1 MAKRDEQ
8 RKQLWDKWQ
17 HLAGTADNA
26 LRLYVDEIFLNLR
39 ERACDQLSEDTLL
52 FSRLGTSDE
61 NIYTHLM
68 DLMDVYHKT
77 VGLAQEYQGSPT
89 ILALL
94 QGLCEV
100 LNSRLREFDE
110 EKNGNPVTQE
120 KHSIMD
126 GAILYTA
133 RKIEHYATSYSAELQ
148 SSVLWNALRT
158 SVVAGMPI
166 EIDIGD
172 TLEGIYGFYKDGLRY
187 CLAGI
192 DNLAARKVA
201 YYYTELI
208 IREWEELNNIIRVQ
222 VLALEATDGT
232 SAGADPR
239 VQAVLNML
247 REAYQQLTPV
257 VYNLYKT
264 LNMQEPAPRTPPA
277 RVFETFSKE
286 LMAVI
291 PKFNG
296 SQETIKEKSE
306 FFDALREEA
315 ASLVGQFRVDYMKA
329 AYRLQRLISTEIL
342 LAEEITEVFV
352 KIELPEVPDIAE
364 DTVDLLNLTAE
375 EMEAQKSILSG
386 IKETVEIKIESLKE
400 SIAEFSKDGMT
411 AVQNFA
417 GEKPKIPESDRLEA
431 CVEVCNAWNSS
442 PPINFEEVDVFFDMC
457 IGSEIFEVC
466 RARVNKQVD
475 SHIERVNKL
484 VLRFKKEIVLYEVCT
499 FEEILTH
506 SVSRLR
512 DSEWKFMN
520 EVAILLDKTFDKLEV
535 ILKKNNISVIR
546 PEPHD
551 TFNAREH
558 DILVAEQ
565 HEDFVKGEIIKRIN
579 SGYRQKDQIIL
590 RANVVAAR

>member
-39 ERACDQLSEDTLL
+39 ECACDQLSEDALH

-61 NIYTHLM
+61 NIYTHLI
-68 DLMDVYHKT
+68 DLMDVYRKT
-77 VGLAQEYQGSPT
+77 VGLAEQYQGSPT

-110 EKNGNPVTQE
+110 EKNSNPVTQE

-133 RKIEHYATSYSAELQ
+133 RKIEHYAVSYSAKLQ
-148 SSVLWNALRT
+148 TSDLWTMLRT
-158 SVVAGMPI
+158 TIVTGMPI
-166 EIDIGD
+166 EIDVQD
-172 TLEGIYGFYKDGLRY
+172 AFEGIYAFYKDGLRF

-192 DNLAARKVA
+192 DNLSARKVA

-264 LNMQEPAPRTPPA
+264 LNTQEPASRTPPA
-277 RVFETFSKE
+277 RVFETFAKE
-286 LMAVI
+286 LIAII

-315 ASLVGQFRVDYMKA
+315 ASLLGQFRVDYMKA
-329 AYRLQRLISTEIL
+329 AYHLQRLVSTEIL
-342 LAEEITEVFV
+342 LAEEVTEVFAKV
-352 KIELPEVPDIAE
+352 NLPEIPTELPELP
-364 DTVDLLNLTAE
+364 LPSE
-375 EMEAQKSILSG
+375 EIEAQKSILSG
-386 IKETVEIKIESLKE
+386 IAETLEIKIESLRE
-400 SIAEFSKDGMT
+400 SIAEFNKDGMS

-442 PPINFEEVDVFFDMC
+442 PPINFEEVDVFFEMC
-457 IGSEIFEVC
+457 MDSDIFEVC
-466 RARVNKQVD
+466 RVRVDKQVNSQVD
-475 SHIERVNKL
+475 KMKKS
-484 VLRFKKEIVLYEVCT
+484 VLRFKKEIVLYEICT
-499 FEEILTH
+499 YEEVLTH

-512 DSEWKFMN
+512 ESKWEFMN
-520 EVAILLDKTFDKLEV
+520 EIAALLDETFDKLEV

-551 TFNAREH
+551 IFNAREH
-558 DILVAEQ
+558 EILIAEE
-565 HEDFVKGEIIKRIN
+565 HEDFKKGEIIKRIN
-579 SGYRQKDQIIL
+579 SGYSQKDQIIL